1 MSYVDNSVC
10 VMSYK
15 IYTGRLKN
23 TVVSVVVCSFLFVRS
38 LNFHVQSVFSGLCR
52 WCRSVPAMSA
62 SFVQLPLP
70 LASGVSSSS
79 C

>member
-15 IYTGRLKN
+15 INTGCLKN
-23 TVVSVVVCSFLFVRS
+23 TVVSVVVRS
-38 LNFHVQSVFSGLCR
+38 LNFLFSLFSGLCH

-62 SFVQLPLP
+62 SFVQPPLP
-70 LASGVSSSS
+70 LANGVSSSS